1 MLYTKTINQKK
12 EGKKMKVYVITKGE
26 YSDYM
31 ICDVTLDKEQAE
43 LLKID
48 YSDRWE
54 EAQIEEYDTER
65 YKIEVSEDYKPMWK
79 VEFCRNEMRR
89 CYAFTGENVKHGTV
103 YNAWCCGTTYVY
115 VNAKD
120 EEHAKKIAK
129 DIYMKWLA
137 KQNDL

>member
-1 MLYTKTINQKK
+1 
-12 EGKKMKVYVITKGE
+12 MKVYVITKGE

-54 EAQIEEYDTER
+54 EAQIEEYDTDR
-65 YKIEVSEDYKPMWK
+65 YKIEVSDDYKPVWK
-79 VEFCRNEMRR
+79 VEFCRNEMRG

-103 YNAWCCGTTYVY
+103 YNTGLFDTTYVY

-137 KQNDL
+137 EQNDL

>member
-1 MLYTKTINQKK
+1 MI
-12 EGKKMKVYVITKGE
+12 VYVITKGE

-43 LLKID
+43 LLKTA

-54 EAQIEEYDTER
+54 EACIEEYDTER

-79 VEFCRNEMRR
+79 VEFCRNEIRG

-103 YNAWCCGTTYVY
+103 YNVGWCGMTYVY

-137 KQNDL
+137 EQNNL

>member
-1 MLYTKTINQKK
+1 MI
-12 EGKKMKVYVITKGE
+12 VYVITKGE

-43 LLKID
+43 LLKKQ

-54 EAQIEEYDTER
+54 EACIEEYDTDR
-65 YKIEVSEDYKPMWK
+65 YKVEVSEDYKPMWK
-79 VEFCRNEMRR
+79 VKFCRNEISW
-89 CYAFTGENVKHGTV
+89 CYAFTGDNVKHGTV
-103 YNAWCCGTTYVY
+103 YDERWCSTISVY

-120 EEHAKKIAK
+120 EKHARKIAK

-137 KQNDL
+137 EQNNL